1 MSGLLRGRW
10 LWFNLLQGLG
20 EGQGEACVSGVGGD
34 VTMGRGVPG
43 LGTIEPPPGV
53 NRTLRLQRRGRLR
66 HYTAG
71 KAGKTL

>member
-1 MSGLLRGRW
+1 M
-10 LWFNLLQGLG
+10 
-20 EGQGEACVSGVGGD
+20 SGVGGD

-66 HYTAG
+66 RCTA
-71 KAGKTL
+71 ARPQKTPLNSSGW